1 LIEEEEEEEEERQ
14 RLELRTAC
22 PRLKGP

>member
-14 RLELRTAC
+14 RLELRTAS